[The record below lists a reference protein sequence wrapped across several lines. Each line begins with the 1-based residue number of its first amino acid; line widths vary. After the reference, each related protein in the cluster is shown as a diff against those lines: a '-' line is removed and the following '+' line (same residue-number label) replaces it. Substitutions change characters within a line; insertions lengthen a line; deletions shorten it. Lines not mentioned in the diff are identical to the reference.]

1 VRKEAENQH
10 ITLDIPSGIDEA
22 KILLE
27 PPRSGT
33 YVLVDGHAVTP
44 LRTTTEG
51 TPLPNL
57 GTGQPASFSRLR
69 RSDEVRDSRMTIAK
83 IQPASHFQTLYI
95 VCYLQMVL
103 QAADT
108 RAPAARHRS
117 FQHNQEPGP

>member
-44 LRTTTEG
+44 LRTTPEG
-51 TPLPNL
+51 TPLPNF
-57 GTGQPASFSRLR
+57 GTGLHGIAFTPQA
-69 RSDEVRDSRMTIAK
+69 SDEVRDSRMTIAE
-83 IQPASHFQTLYI
+83 IQPASRFQTLYI

-103 QAADT
+103 RAADT